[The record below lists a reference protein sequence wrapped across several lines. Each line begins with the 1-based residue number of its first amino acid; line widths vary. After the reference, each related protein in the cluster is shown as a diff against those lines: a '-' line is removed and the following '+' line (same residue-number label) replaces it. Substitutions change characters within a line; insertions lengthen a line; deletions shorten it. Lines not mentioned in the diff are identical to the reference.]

1 MFKSKLIRTLQ
12 NVLGPEGGTEIA
24 SVLETF
30 KRQDFSGRRVLL
42 AEDNEINIEV
52 AQELLHL
59 VGIEVETA
67 LNGQLAAECVQER
80 PAGYYDLIFM
90 DIQMPVMNGY
100 EAAHAIRTLDRPDL
114 KEIPIIAMTADAF
127 SDDIRR
133 SKEAGMN
140 DHISKPVDLERLEA
154 VLLKWLPPTEPGT

>member
-1 MFKSKLIRTLQ
+1 
-12 NVLGPEGGTEIA
+12 
-24 SVLETF
+24 
-30 KRQDFSGRRVLL
+30 
-42 AEDNEINIEV
+42 
-52 AQELLHL
+52 
-59 VGIEVETA
+59 
-67 LNGQLAAECVQER
+67 
-80 PAGYYDLIFM
+80 
-90 DIQMPVMNGY
+90 MNGY

-154 VLLKWLPPTEPGT
+154 VLLKWLPHTEPGT